1 MITFMILTTILAV
14 LAITAVVLAISGG
27 TVMALM
33 LSDVIVFIL
42 IVWFIVWLGNKL
54 HKKGSLSGSF
64 FFAKIANYIMRRYE
78 RRNVNVFWNTVN
90 RNWSNAYCL
99 KFEKGLSP
107 QWALSFT
114 FN

>member
-1 MITFMILTTILAV
+1 METIKEVYKMITFMILTTILAV

-54 HKKGSLSGSF
+54 HKKGS
-64 FFAKIANYIMRRYE
+64 
-78 RRNVNVFWNTVN
+78 
-90 RNWSNAYCL
+90 
-99 KFEKGLSP
+99 
-107 QWALSFT
+107 
-114 FN
+114 

>member
-42 IVWFIVWLGNKL
+42 IVWLIVWLGNKL
-54 HKKGSLSGSF
+54 YKKGS
-64 FFAKIANYIMRRYE
+64 
-78 RRNVNVFWNTVN
+78 
-90 RNWSNAYCL
+90 
-99 KFEKGLSP
+99 
-107 QWALSFT
+107 
-114 FN
+114 

>member
-1 MITFMILTTILAV
+1 MDTIKEVYKMITFMILTTILAV

-54 HKKGSLSGSF
+54 HKKGS
-64 FFAKIANYIMRRYE
+64 
-78 RRNVNVFWNTVN
+78 
-90 RNWSNAYCL
+90 
-99 KFEKGLSP
+99 
-107 QWALSFT
+107 
-114 FN
+114 

>member
-1 MITFMILTTILAV
+1 MGFFFFLFAKNTAYIMETIKEVYKMITFMILTTILAV

-54 HKKGSLSGSF
+54 HKKGS
-64 FFAKIANYIMRRYE
+64 
-78 RRNVNVFWNTVN
+78 
-90 RNWSNAYCL
+90 
-99 KFEKGLSP
+99 
-107 QWALSFT
+107 
-114 FN
+114 

>member
-54 HKKGSLSGSF
+54 HKNQKGS
-64 FFAKIANYIMRRYE
+64 
-78 RRNVNVFWNTVN
+78 
-90 RNWSNAYCL
+90 
-99 KFEKGLSP
+99 
-107 QWALSFT
+107 
-114 FN
+114 

>member
-42 IVWFIVWLGNKL
+42 IVWFVVWLGNKL
-54 HKKGSLSGSF
+54 HKNQKGS
-64 FFAKIANYIMRRYE
+64 
-78 RRNVNVFWNTVN
+78 
-90 RNWSNAYCL
+90 
-99 KFEKGLSP
+99 
-107 QWALSFT
+107 
-114 FN
+114 